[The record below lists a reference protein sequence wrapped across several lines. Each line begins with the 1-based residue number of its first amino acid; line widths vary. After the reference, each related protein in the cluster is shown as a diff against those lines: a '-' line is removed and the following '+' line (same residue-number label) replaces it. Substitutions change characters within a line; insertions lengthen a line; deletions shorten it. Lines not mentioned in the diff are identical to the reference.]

1 MEIKQYKKNIII
13 IEILDSKE
21 NLKMENSNK
30 L

>member
-30 L
+30 R

>member
-1 MEIKQYKKNIII
+1 MEIKQNKKNTII